1 MANLT
6 YSPLRERSNFAVT
19 DDKITEWIPA
29 LDKRSPMGFKCTL
42 PVAVVEPASWS
53 P

>member
-6 YSPLRERSNFAVT
+6 YSPLRERSDFAVADGKST
-19 DDKITEWIPA
+19 AWIPA
-29 LDKRSPMGFKCTL
+29 LDMRSPMSFKCTL